1 MEFKD
6 YFYILRKR
14 FILIFLITLIV
25 TLATGAFNYYV
36 IRPTYKADISVI
48 IGDINHGYDA
58 TIQDYNDILMYQK
71 MVKTYSKLAKS
82 RIVLEDVIEK
92 LKAQPMKPADLLLMT
107 SVEAD
112 EETEFLTI
120 TVKSGDPSQAMN
132 IANQFAKSLK
142 EVGAE
147 VKSVDSVK
155 LIDKAILPSTPDS
168 PHKARNII
176 MACFLGLM
184 FSIGLVF
191 ALEYLDNTIKTK
203 EEVEK
208 IFGLHVI
215 GTISLVKTKNKDVMI
230 C

>member
-6 YFYILRKR
+6 YFYTIRKR
-14 FILIFLITLIV
+14 FILILTITFIV
-25 TLATGAFNYYV
+25 TIVTGIFNYYM
-36 IRPTYKADISVI
+36 IKPTYKADTSVI
-48 IGDINHGYDA
+48 IGDINKGYDA

-82 RIVLEDVIEK
+82 RVVLENVIERLK
-92 LKAQPMKPADLLLMT
+92 LQPMKPADLLLII

-120 TVKSGDPSQAMN
+120 TVKSQEPIEAMN
-132 IANQFAKSLK
+132 IANQFAISLK
-142 EVGAE
+142 NVSSEI
-147 VKSVDSVK
+147 KSVDSVK
-155 LIDKAILPSTPDS
+155 IIDQAVLPLKPDS
-168 PHKARNII
+168 PHKARNIV

-191 ALEYLDNTIKTK
+191 ALEYLDNTIKTN
-203 EEVEK
+203 EDVEK

-215 GTISLVKTKNKDVMI
+215 GTISLVKIKNKDVMI

>member
-14 FILIFLITLIV
+14 SILILLITLIV
-25 TLATGAFNYYV
+25 TLATGIYNYYV
-36 IRPTYKADISVI
+36 IRPTYKADTSVI
-48 IGDINHGYDA
+48 IGDINKGYDVA
-58 TIQDYNDILMYQK
+58 IQDYNDMLMYQK

-82 RIVLEDVIEK
+82 RIVLEDVIESLK
-92 LKAQPMKPADLLLMT
+92 LQPMKPADLLLII

-120 TVKSGDPSQAMN
+120 TVKSQDPSQAMN
-132 IANQFAKSLK
+132 IANQFAISLK
-142 EVGAE
+142 NVSME
-147 VKSVDSVK
+147 VKGVDSVK
-155 LIDKAILPSTPDS
+155 LIDKALLPLTPDS

-176 MACFLGLM
+176 MVCFLGLM

-203 EEVEK
+203 EDVEK
-208 IFGLHVI
+208 ILGLHVI